1 MIAGDCVQLL
11 CIIECGSLK
20 LVVCENSS
28 SIACVVNLCF
38 KLSVHVFCE
47 LNVLL
52 DCECLV

>member
-1 MIAGDCVQLL
+1 MIACDCVQLL

-28 SIACVVNLCF
+28 NIACVVNLCF
-38 KLSVHVFCE
+38 KLSVHVLCE

-52 DCECLV
+52 ECECLV